1 MRVAHIPSLWPNWI
15 RRLTTNQKI
24 GGSSPSRDIFYFL
37 PAINQ
42 WKHALRVTG
51 RSYHAWMP
59 EWSKGA
65 DLRSAGQFVRLGSNP
80 SPGSI
85 WGISSIGRVRALQAR
100 GTGIETPMLHFATRG
115 FARRA
120 RGWPR
125 GRAFALV
132 AQLVEHGS
140 NKPRVGGSSPSWSI
154 TITFTFGTVLPPQG
168 RIANSR
174 FCSKLW

>member
-1 MRVAHIPSLWPNWI
+1 MRVAHLPSLWPNWI

-37 PAINQ
+37 PSINQ

-100 GTGIETPMLHFATRG
+100 GTGIETPMLHFAFMFTCLPFFKVAVFPVAASGLDGRAVQGARLKFESLRRRG
-115 FARRA
+115 FESHSKHF
-120 RGWPR
+120 G
-125 GRAFALV
+125 ALV
-132 AQLVEHGS
+132 
-140 NKPRVGGSSPSWSI
+140 
-154 TITFTFGTVLPPQG
+154 
-168 RIANSR
+168 
-174 FCSKLW
+174 